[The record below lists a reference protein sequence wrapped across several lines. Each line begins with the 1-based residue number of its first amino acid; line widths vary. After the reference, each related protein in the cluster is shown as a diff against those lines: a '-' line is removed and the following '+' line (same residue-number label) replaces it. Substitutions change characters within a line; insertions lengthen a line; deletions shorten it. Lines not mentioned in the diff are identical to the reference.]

1 MANSNEVQYGFGQYG
16 SIHVRGLNAVACGL
30 GNRVFVAIQMLED
43 TKFNNGATGLVP
55 ANAQLFPGSTG
66 VSSDISANG
75 AVSDNEVFPKGV
87 TIYGRWDSFQL
98 ASGGVIAYVGA

>member
-16 SIHVRGLNAVACGL
+16 SIHVRGVAAVACGL

-66 VSSDISANG
+66 VSSDIPGS
-75 AVSDNEVFPKGV
+75 
-87 TIYGRWDSFQL
+87 L
-98 ASGGVIAYVGA
+98 C